1 MPAATIRPRTGQDLA
16 ACVSALATVQRADR
30 YPVDWPEDPEGWL
43 TPGGMLGAWVAA
55 EGPAVQDPA
64 VQEPAVQE
72 PAVQESPVL
81 GHVMLTRADPAL
93 ADAIGAPA
101 EGLAAVARLFVT
113 TAARRRGL
121 AAGLLG
127 HAARAAVA
135 DGLRPVLEVDSGA
148 TAAIG
153 LYERSGWRF
162 VRAMTADWHT
172 ADGRLA
178 VVHAYSGPPGH

>member
-16 ACVSALATVQRADR
+16 ACLSALATVQRADR

-43 TPGGMLGAWVAA
+43 TPDGMLGAWVATTA
-55 EGPAVQDPA
+55 EGPA

-72 PAVQESPVL
+72 PAVL

-113 TAARRRGL
+113 AAARRRGL

-153 LYERSGWRF
+153 LYERAGWRF

-172 ADGRLA
+172 ADGHLA
-178 VVHAYSGPPGH
+178 VVHAYSGPAGL

>member
-1 MPAATIRPRTGQDLA
+1 MPDPTIRPRTGQDLA
-16 ACVSALATVQRADR
+16 ACVTALATVQRADR
-30 YPVDWPEDPEGWL
+30 YPVNWPDDPERWL
-43 TPGGMLGAWVAA
+43 TPDGMLGAWVVVAA
-55 EGPAVQDPA
+55 EGTEGPAV
-64 VQEPAVQE
+64 
-72 PAVQESPVL
+72 L
-81 GHVMLTRADPAL
+81 GHVLLTRTDPAL
-93 ADAIGAPA
+93 AAAIGAPA

-153 LYERSGWRF
+153 LYERAGWRF

-178 VVHAYSGPPGH
+178 VVHAYRGPAGR

>member
-1 MPAATIRPRTGQDLA
+1 MPAATIRPRTDQDLA
-16 ACVSALATVQRADR
+16 ACVTALATVQRADR
-30 YPVDWPEDPEGWL
+30 YPVHWPDDPEGWL
-43 TPGGMLGAWVAA
+43 APAGMLGAWVATEGA
-55 EGPAVQDPA
+55 EGDSGTEGASGNEGPAV
-64 VQEPAVQE
+64 
-72 PAVQESPVL
+72 L
-81 GHVMLTRADPAL
+81 GHVTLTRTDPAL

-153 LYERSGWRF
+153 LYERTGWRF

-178 VVHAYSGPPGH
+178 VVHAYSGPAGR